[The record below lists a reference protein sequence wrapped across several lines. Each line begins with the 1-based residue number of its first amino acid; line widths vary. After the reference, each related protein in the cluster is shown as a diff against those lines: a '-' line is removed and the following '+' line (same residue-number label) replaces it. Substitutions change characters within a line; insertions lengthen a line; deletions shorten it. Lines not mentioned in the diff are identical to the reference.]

1 MSAHGTPIL
10 APSSTLLRR
19 LGTNLAWIFTS
30 QAGISILGL
39 VSLGLTA
46 RSLGPAA
53 LGYLAMIEA
62 YTRLLARLLHIEPWQ
77 ATVFYGTQA
86 LEQGDTQR
94 FGRLMTLSLWTDLA
108 GGLLTAGVAIL
119 LAVVSARWM
128 GMPTEDGA
136 LMLVVAS
143 GAQILAPRPTGIAAL
158 RIYDRFDV
166 LAMTDAATAL
176 LRMAL
181 IAMAWLAGAGLWT
194 FVLILVLVMLV
205 DGLLPM
211 VMALREM
218 RRHGHRLEGSRVRDA
233 LAENSGFLHLL
244 WNSNVNVILRQMTQ
258 RLDIILLSPMLPA
271 AAIGFYQL
279 ARRIGEAALRIGR
292 PFSQVVYPEL
302 TRMVARNQMGKLS
315 RFVLATTGGLVAIE
329 VVVVLAVILN
339 LPAILVTVFGPSF
352 QAAVPVV
359 TIQAIAVAL
368 YLAGMMFAPAML
380 AIGLSRELSR
390 VTLLTTVIFFAI
402 LLPMTKAFG
411 IEGAAGTH
419 LVTNTIWLTICGWLT
434 LRRITRMRAAG

>member
-1 MSAHGTPIL
+1 MSAPDTPVL

-19 LGTNLAWIFTS
+19 LGKNLAWIFSS
-30 QAGISILGL
+30 QAGISVLGL

-62 YTRLLARLLHIEPWQ
+62 YTRLLSRLLHLEPWQ

-86 LEQGDTQR
+86 LEQGDSGR
-94 FGRLMTLSLWTDLA
+94 FGRLMTLSLWADLA
-108 GGLLTAGVAIL
+108 GGLLAGGVAIL
-119 LAVVSARWM
+119 LAAVAAPWM
-128 GMPTEDGA
+128 GMPPGDGA
-136 LMLVVAS
+136 LMLAVAS
-143 GAQILAPRPTGIAAL
+143 AAQILALRPTGIGAL

-166 LAMTDAATAL
+166 LAVTDAATAL

-181 IAMAWLAGAGLWT
+181 IALAWLAGAGLWT
-194 FVLILVLVMLV
+194 FVLILVLVTLA

-211 VMALREM
+211 AMALREM
-218 RRHGHRLEGSRVRDA
+218 RRHGHRLERVRPRGA
-233 LAENSGFLHLL
+233 LAENPGFLHLL
-244 WNSNVNVILRQMTQ
+244 WNSNANVILRQMTQ

-302 TRMVARNQMGKLS
+302 TRMAVRNQMRKLG
-315 RFVLATTGGLVAIE
+315 RFVLSVTAGLVVLE
-329 VVVVLAVILN
+329 VVVVSAVIMN
-339 LPAILVTVFGPSF
+339 LPVILVTVFGPGF
-352 QAAVPVV
+352 ADAVPVV

-368 YLAGMMFAPAML
+368 YLAGMMFGPAML
-380 AIGLSRELSR
+380 AIGLARDLSR
-390 VTLLTTVIFFAI
+390 VTLLTTIIFFAI
-402 LLPMTKAFG
+402 LLPMTKALG
-411 IEGAAGTH
+411 IEGAAATH
-419 LVTNTIWLTICGWLT
+419 LVTNAIWLTLCGWLT
-434 LRRITRMRAAG
+434 LRRIARLRAGG